1 MSANVR
7 LIDPDTGI
15 PYRTGRNSVYTLASG
30 ATIAA
35 NSATAPTAKIQSAVY
50 LWDVQ
55 FTGTSIVLQAL
66 ASDGTTWR
74 DVATRTASGVTE
86 VRMGQNAT
94 IRLNNPNGTAL
105 TAVSSNL
112 S

>member
-15 PYRTGRNSVYTLASG
+15 PYRTGRNSVYTLASA

-35 NSATAPTAKIQSAVY
+35 NSAGTQASKLNSGMY

-66 ASDGTTWR
+66 GADGATWR
-74 DVATRTASGVTE
+74 DVATRTTSGTTE
-86 VRMGQNAT
+86 VRIGQNAT
-94 IRLNNPNGTAL
+94 VRLNNPNGTAL